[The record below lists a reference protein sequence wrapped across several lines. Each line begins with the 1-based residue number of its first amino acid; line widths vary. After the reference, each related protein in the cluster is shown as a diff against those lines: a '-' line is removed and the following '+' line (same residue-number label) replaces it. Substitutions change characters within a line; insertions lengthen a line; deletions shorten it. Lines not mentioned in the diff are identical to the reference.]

1 MTTWTEKRTAQF
13 RDLYAQGLSH
23 REIAAALGGISRNS
37 CIGKAHRLGLEH
49 RARTPKRTPWVAAGV
64 RQRTWQRRQAK
75 ANGRAPQARRGPQR
89 LTRYIDERI
98 GASKPFVL
106 DEARFVADL
115 AAANPVTLLELQAHH
130 CRFPVGEPGNPAKPM
145 MYCGAAKCGEDYS
158 SYCAAH
164 HRLAFAS
171 PRARGGVFVFAKSGR
186 RVA

>member
-1 MTTWTEKRTAQF
+1 MTTWTEERTAQF

-23 REIAAALGGISRNS
+23 GLIGAELGISRNA
-37 CIGKAHRLGLEH
+37 CIGKAARMGLPGRRGAISKRAAVHKPLGYKSH
-49 RARTPKRTPWVAAGV
+49 
-64 RQRTWQRRQAK
+64 Q
-75 ANGRAPQARRGPQR
+75 RAPQARRGPQR

-106 DEARFVADL
+106 DEVRFVADL
-115 AAANPVTLLELQAHH
+115 AVANPVTLLGLQAHH
-130 CRFPVGEPGNPAKPM
+130 CRFPVGEPGNPSQPM

-164 HRLAFAS
+164 HRIAFAS
-171 PRARGGVFVFAKSGR
+171 SRARGGVFVFARSGR